1 MRLTL
6 AATLVAPDVAAS
18 LPSRSRDV
26 MEYIRESG
34 GLSTGD
40 VADRL
45 GMSKP
50 SAATRLYALR
60 DAGYVEWVGKS
71 ARDPRAFWRL
81 ASEESSAE
89 DHPSGA

>member
-1 MRLTL
+1 
-6 AATLVAPDVAAS
+6 
-18 LPSRSRDV
+18 